1 MRLSLMYYPDDR
13 AVEAIEFI
21 KACEELG
28 FYACYLTDSSLR
40 RDLWV
45 LLGAAAMETSR
56 IRLGPNA
63 VRVLFRDP
71 ALIALAIAT
80 LDELSGG
87 RVDTVVGFGSSNFY
101 DAHKLD
107 RTKTSRPWAR
117 VRESIE
123 VMREFLQH
131 QRLDFVG
138 EYFQYDG
145 LETSVA
151 PVQKR
156 PPLKMA
162 TIGGPKAMV
171 AAGEMADGMHI
182 APIASRVACE
192 DAVEYVKRGAA
203 RAGRQWRDLDI
214 GACPIWVCSTD
225 GDAAR
230 EVARIKVAWYV
241 PILPERHLVNHGLS
255 AEQVAPIREAW
266 ARGDAKSAV
275 ALTTSEIAEALSI
288 AGTPQECLEKLRREV
303 LGTGINHLVLMVAD
317 AWHAELIGGHHVPGV
332 ASIKEQLVQI
342 HDSIMPALS

>member
-1 MRLSLMYYPDDR
+1 MRLSLMYYSDDR
-13 AVEAIEFI
+13 GAEVIEII

-45 LLGAAAMETSR
+45 LLGAAAKETSR

-80 LDELSGG
+80 LDELSDG

-101 DAHKLD
+101 DAHKKH
-107 RTKTSRPWAR
+107 RSETSRPWAR

-131 QRLDFVG
+131 QRLDFLG

-151 PVQKR
+151 PVQQR

-162 TIGGPKAMV
+162 TIGGPRAME
-171 AAGEMADGMHI
+171 AAGEVADGMHI
-182 APIASRVACE
+182 APIASRVACH
-192 DAVEYVKRGAA
+192 DAVEHVKRGAA
-203 RAGRQWRDLDI
+203 RMGRRWQNLDI
-214 GACPIWVCSTD
+214 GACPIWVCSPER
-225 GDAAR
+225 DAAR
-230 EVARIKVAWYV
+230 EVARIKVAW
-241 PILPERHLVNHGLS
+241 
-255 AEQVAPIREAW
+255 
-266 ARGDAKSAV
+266 
-275 ALTTSEIAEALSI
+275 
-288 AGTPQECLEKLRREV
+288 
-303 LGTGINHLVLMVAD
+303 
-317 AWHAELIGGHHVPGV
+317 
-332 ASIKEQLVQI
+332 
-342 HDSIMPALS
+342 

>member
-1 MRLSLMYYPDDR
+1 MYYPDDR
-13 AVEAIEFI
+13 GAEVIEII
-21 KACEELG
+21 KACEALG

-45 LLGAAAMETSR
+45 LLGAAARETSR

-80 LDELSGG
+80 LDELSDG

-101 DAHKLD
+101 DAHKKQ
-107 RTKTSRPWAR
+107 RSETSRPWAR

-131 QRLDFVG
+131 QRLDFLG

-151 PVQKR
+151 PVQQR

-162 TIGGPKAMV
+162 TIGGPRAME
-171 AAGEMADGMHI
+171 AAGEVADGMHI
-182 APIASRVACE
+182 APIASRVACH
-192 DAVEYVKRGAA
+192 DAVEHVKRGAA
-203 RAGRQWRDLDI
+203 RMGRRWQNLDI
-214 GACPIWVCSTD
+214 GACPIWVCSPD
-225 GDAAR
+225 RDAAR

-241 PILPERHLVNHGLS
+241 PILPERHLINHGLC
-255 AEQVAPIREAW
+255 AEQVAPIRAAW
-266 ARGDAKSAV
+266 LRGDAKAAV
-275 ALTTSEIAEALSI
+275 ALTTPEVADALSI
-288 AGTPQECLEKLRREV
+288 AGTPDECLAKLRREI
-303 LGTGINHLVLMVAD
+303 LGTGMNHLVLMVAD
-317 AWHAELIGGHHVPGV
+317 AWHAELIGGHHVAGV
-332 ASIKEQLVQI
+332 PRIKEQLALI
-342 HDSIMPALS
+342 HDSIMPALD